1 MATVMISFLA
11 GLFVGEGKFEEIKDN
26 LDLERGHSER
36 LTGDARLCGA
46 CSAANGLSQRSGF

>member
-26 LDLERGHSER
+26 LYLSDGSAYPRVTSGGFMVIATRGFESSKMGQH
-36 LTGDARLCGA
+36 
-46 CSAANGLSQRSGF
+46 